1 MAIKSVCI
9 KGNFKNIYT
18 GVLINKT
25 TPKVGHLLEGSAYL

>member
-1 MAIKSVCI
+1 MAIKSVC
-9 KGNFKNIYT
+9 GDLKNTT